1 MKRVII
7 SGFWALSLATDQI
20 PGPFLSPTVLLR
32 VIKKRGWNLHDK
44 CWIL

>member
-32 VIKKRGWNLHDK
+32 VIKKGVETYMTSAEY
-44 CWIL
+44 